1 MKIHM
6 SYISNPFVQYSSF
19 GHLDGLNATIRTGNQ
34 SFMLSDA
41 HIRFERNTEMKP
53 KSGELVEKVRQ
64 LDFIFNIIDYD
75 LIALL

>member
-1 MKIHM
+1 MKIRM
-6 SYISNPFVQYSSF
+6 SYVSNIFLFVQYSSF

-53 KSGELVEKVRQ
+53 KSGELVEKVC
-64 LDFIFNIIDYD
+64 
-75 LIALL
+75 